1 MHAFK
6 KFFNILV
13 FGFVGLSLL
22 IICPSYATE
31 KDATMANDDHDII
44 SIVVDPN
51 ALGPN
56 LPDETILL
64 SVGKEMLRKHFQQ
77 DMSMSQS
84 VRGNI
89 ALTNRETFQYQLMAM
104 FLYKQS
110 YTAVDHLIVFTLSG
124 NHYTVISVK

>member
-1 MHAFK
+1 M
-6 KFFNILV
+6 V
-13 FGFVGLSLL
+13 FGLVGLSLL

-31 KDATMANDDHDII
+31 KDGTMATDDQDII

-51 ALGPN
+51 TLGPN
-56 LPDETILL
+56 LPDETILV

-89 ALTNRETFQYQLMAM
+89 ALTNREPFQYQLMAI

-110 YTAVDHLIVFTLSG
+110 YTAVDHNIIFTLFG
-124 NHYTVISVK
+124 NQYTVISVK